1 MNGKGTLTS
10 AMHRVPSNSALASHA
25 PSAADDDDA
34 AAASRAIATTPGALD
49 ALLKRIDWRL
59 LPLLNVM
66 YIVCYLNRSS
76 IGSAH
81 HFLQVDLGISDME
94 YSWAASI
101 FFVSYSASHSA
112 TRGCPH
118 TSHHPIMRV

>member
-1 MNGKGTLTS
+1 MNGKGALTS
-10 AMHRVPSNSALASHA
+10 AMHRIPSNSALASAHA
-25 PSAADDDDA
+25 PADDDDT
-34 AAASRAIATTPGALD
+34 AAASRAIAATPGALD

-101 FFVSYSASHSA
+101 FFVSYSASRSRTVSVVPLA
-112 TRGCPH
+112 CPA
-118 TSHHPIMRV
+118 MN